1 MLELPSDPTFRSNV
15 YNCRYR
21 KRADLDSF
29 FFFPATRG
37 LTSSAKVTEVVGSA
51 GAAVHRK
58 AGCWPRVRQPRV
70 AWVAGVQ
77 QARPTKQRQ
86 DEARD

>member
-29 FFFPATRG
+29 FFPATRV

-51 GAAVHRK
+51 GAAVHWK

-86 DEARD
+86 DEVRD

>member
-1 MLELPSDPTFRSNV
+1 MLELPSEPTFRSNV
-15 YNCRYR
+15 YNCIYR
-21 KRADLDSF
+21 KRAYLDSF
-29 FFFPATRG
+29 IPPATRV

-70 AWVAGVQ
+70 AWVASIQ
-77 QARPTKQRQ
+77 QARPTNQRQ
-86 DEARD
+86 DEVRD